1 MKFRPLDW
9 IKQRLGSFKKRH
21 LASAGEF
28 NPNNFFNSWFSSNKD
43 EVLQTNETIFSIITR
58 LANTLASLPLK
69 ELQKYKEVN
78 DDISQLVTV
87 SPNQNMSSF
96 EFINKL
102 ETDRNVSG
110 NGYALIVR
118 NDYEQ
123 PEELIPL
130 PFNNVQPMIAVEDN
144 SLWYRLI
151 MYENNIYI
159 SSTDMI
165 HVKHITGS
173 SRYLGISPIDVLRNA
188 LKFNNAVQKFSLR
201 EMDKIDAF
209 NVSYGSN
216 VDDKKR
222 DTVIQSIR
230 AFVHDN
236 GGVLFSEPGVEIT
249 KMDRDF
255 QSADLSNTESITN
268 RRIANAFN
276 VPIQFINEANGAN
289 GFSSNEQLMTQFVQM
304 TLTPI
309 VRQYEQEFN
318 RKLLSPTDSKA
329 GIYFKFNMNGLLRGD
344 VSARTQFYQQMRRSG
359 VFTTND
365 ILKLEDMPLSADQNA
380 DRLFVSGD
388 LYPMDM
394 DPAQR
399 KGVNSNGNQSKESTK
414 ILENEDDPGET
425 STD

>member
-1 MKFRPLDW
+1 MKFRPLGW
-9 IKQRLGSFKKRH
+9 IKQHLGNYKKGH
-21 LASAGEF
+21 LTNVGEF

-78 DDISQLVTV
+78 DDISHLVTV

-159 SSTDMI
+159 SSMDMI

-209 NVSYGSN
+209 NVSYGAH
-216 VDDKKR
+216 VEDEKR
-222 DTVIQSIR
+222 DAVIQSIR
-230 AFVHDN
+230 SFVHDN
-236 GGVLFSEPGVEIT
+236 GGVLFSEPGAEIT

-318 RKLLSPTDSKA
+318 RKLLSQTDSKA
-329 GIYFKFNMNGLLRGD
+329 GKYFKFNMNGLLRGD

-365 ILKLEDMPLSADQNA
+365 ILKLEDMPLSADSNA

-414 ILENEDDPGET
+414 ILENEYDPGET

>member
-9 IKQRLGSFKKRH
+9 IKQHLGSFKKRH

-87 SPNQNMSSF
+87 RPNQNMSSF

-236 GGVLFSEPGVEIT
+236 GGVIFSEPGVEVT

-318 RKLLSPTDSKA
+318 RKLLSQTDSKD
-329 GIYFKFNMNGLLRGD
+329 GKYFKFNMNGLLRGD

-365 ILKLEDMPLSADQNA
+365 ILKLEDMPLSADSNA

>member
-1 MKFRPLDW
+1 MKFRPLGW
-9 IKQRLGSFKKRH
+9 IKQHLVNYKKGH
-21 LASAGEF
+21 LTNAGEF

-130 PFNNVQPMIAVEDN
+130 PFNNVQPMISIEDN

-188 LKFNNAVQKFSLR
+188 LKFNNAVQKLSLR
-201 EMDKIDAF
+201 EMDMIDAF
-209 NVSYGSN
+209 NVS
-216 VDDKKR
+216 
-222 DTVIQSIR
+222 
-230 AFVHDN
+230 
-236 GGVLFSEPGVEIT
+236 
-249 KMDRDF
+249 
-255 QSADLSNTESITN
+255 
-268 RRIANAFN
+268 
-276 VPIQFINEANGAN
+276 
-289 GFSSNEQLMTQFVQM
+289 
-304 TLTPI
+304 
-309 VRQYEQEFN
+309 
-318 RKLLSPTDSKA
+318 
-329 GIYFKFNMNGLLRGD
+329 
-344 VSARTQFYQQMRRSG
+344 
-359 VFTTND
+359 
-365 ILKLEDMPLSADQNA
+365 
-380 DRLFVSGD
+380 
-388 LYPMDM
+388 
-394 DPAQR
+394 
-399 KGVNSNGNQSKESTK
+399 
-414 ILENEDDPGET
+414 
-425 STD
+425 